1 MKRLAPLVML
11 AAAVLIAVGL
21 VVRHRNPATPYTD
34 DRAAWQAY
42 EQGDAMLQAVRYDRA
57 EKQLRAALAAD
68 PDLAPAHAALGELS
82 YRMGIS
88 ERGRRHVQIAD
99 SLAAALAD
107 DRARVLLQLRLS
119 DLRDS
124 RYRTARDSLL
134 GVARELAPSELVVL
148 VAEAIEHDRAGDLA
162 SAEQVWQH
170 ILEINPNYAAA
181 YNFLGY
187 LFLNQ
192 GRYDEAEAAMRRYAF
207 VAPDLANPH
216 DSLGDVLSTV
226 GRYEE
231 AEAEYRTALAKDPS
245 FYYSLVNLSEVF
257 LMRGEVDRALSVSD
271 QVLAEIAGTEHVHS
285 IATGTIGLLF
295 NLRLYE
301 EAATRAARYLA
312 NAPAP
317 ELAGWAE
324 LQLQLAR
331 GDLAAGTAV
340 LDSLATALTAEP
352 WYGENPAATT
362 RADARLLRFRAVID
376 EMAGEHQAAA
386 DRFAR
391 VLALQE
397 DWPPHHRLYDRVHLA
412 YNLIASGALDRA
424 RVQVGEALAVN
435 PRLAEG
441 VLVAGSIEAVAG
453 NASESRRLL
462 DSLERMLDRADPD
475 FPALADA
482 RRLREQL
489 PDPDRI

>member
-42 EQGDAMLQAVRYDRA
+42 EQGDAMLQAYRYDRA
-57 EKQLRAALAAD
+57 EEQLHAALAAD
-68 PDLAPAHAALGELS
+68 PDLAPAHAALGELF
-82 YRMGIS
+82 YRMGVS

-99 SLAAALAD
+99 SLATALAD

-119 DLRDS
+119 DTRDS
-124 RYRTARDSLL
+124 RYHAVRDSLL
-134 GVARELAPSELVVL
+134 ALARDLAPEELVVL
-148 VAEAIEHDRAGDLA
+148 VAEALEHDRAGDLGR
-162 SAEQVWQH
+162 AEQIWQH

-187 LFLNQ
+187 LYLNQ

-271 QVLAEIAGTEHVHS
+271 KVLAEIAGTEHVHG
-285 IATGTIGLLF
+285 IATGTIELLF

-301 EAATRAARYLA
+301 EAATRAGETPAR
-312 NAPAP
+312 
-317 ELAGWAE
+317 
-324 LQLQLAR
+324 
-331 GDLAAGTAV
+331 
-340 LDSLATALTAEP
+340 S
-352 WYGENPAATT
+352 
-362 RADARLLRFRAVID
+362 
-376 EMAGEHQAAA
+376 
-386 DRFAR
+386 
-391 VLALQE
+391 
-397 DWPPHHRLYDRVHLA
+397 
-412 YNLIASGALDRA
+412 S
-424 RVQVGEALAVN
+424 
-435 PRLAEG
+435 
-441 VLVAGSIEAVAG
+441 
-453 NASESRRLL
+453 
-462 DSLERMLDRADPD
+462 
-475 FPALADA
+475 
-482 RRLREQL
+482 
-489 PDPDRI
+489 